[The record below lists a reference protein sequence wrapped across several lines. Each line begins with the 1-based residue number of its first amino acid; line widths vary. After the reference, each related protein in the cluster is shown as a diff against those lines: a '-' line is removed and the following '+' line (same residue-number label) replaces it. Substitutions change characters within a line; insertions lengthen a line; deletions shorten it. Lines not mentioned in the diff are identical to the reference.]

1 MKLKSKDREMAVLY
15 ATTDMQG
22 ARRGVGI
29 QSRAAVVSTL
39 LFALL
44 PWVAQVQAQAQQPA
58 AGVAQPLE
66 NRCGWF
72 HNPTPN
78 NATLTDRDGEW
89 VVSTQG
95 GDSAEGDWPVFT
107 DAQWKKTNG
116 HYGYGCACMKVVVD
130 RSDGRVLRIAS
141 AAAKPLKACR
151 EDRALPKP

>member
-1 MKLKSKDREMAVLY
+1 MAVLY

-22 ARRGVGI
+22 TRRGVGI

-44 PWVAQVQAQAQQPA
+44 PWVAQAQAQAQQPA

-72 HNPTPN
+72 HNPTPNNPTPN

>member
-1 MKLKSKDREMAVLY
+1 MAALY
-15 ATTDMQG
+15 ATRNVQATPRG
-22 ARRGVGI
+22 GRVGRR
-29 QSRAAVVSTL
+29 AMVVSVL

-44 PWVAQVQAQAQQPA
+44 PWATPVQAQSQTPQPV
-58 AGVAQPLE
+58 AGVAAPLE

-130 RSDGRVLRIAS
+130 RGEQRVLRIAS
-141 AAAKPLKACR
+141 ATAKPLKACR

>member
-1 MKLKSKDREMAVLY
+1 MV
-15 ATTDMQG
+15 
-22 ARRGVGI
+22 
-29 QSRAAVVSTL
+29 VVSML

-44 PWVAQVQAQAQQPA
+44 PWATRAQAQSQTPQPA
-58 AGVAQPLE
+58 AGVAPTLE

-130 RSDGRVLRIAS
+130 RGDQRVLRIAS
-141 AAAKPLKACR
+141 ATAKPLKACR

>member
-1 MKLKSKDREMAVLY
+1 MAALY
-15 ATTDMQG
+15 ATRRAQATPRVGRMGNG
-22 ARRGVGI
+22 AK
-29 QSRAAVVSTL
+29 AAAATL
-39 LFALL
+39 LFALM
-44 PWVAQVQAQAQQPA
+44 PWATQAQTQSQTPQPA

-78 NATLTDRDGEW
+78 NATLSDRDGEW

-130 RSDGRVLRIAS
+130 RSERRVLRIAS
-141 AAAKPLKACR
+141 AAAKPLKACWQ
-151 EDRALPKP
+151 DMALPKP

>member
-1 MKLKSKDREMAVLY
+1 MVGLY
-15 ATTDMQG
+15 ATRSAQATL
-22 ARRGVGI
+22 
-29 QSRAAVVSTL
+29 RAGQMGNRAKVAAATL
-39 LFALL
+39 LLALL
-44 PWVAQVQAQAQQPA
+44 VPWATQVQAQSPTSQPA
-58 AGVAQPLE
+58 AGVALALE

-78 NATLTDRDGEW
+78 NASLTDRDGEW

-130 RSDGRVLRIAS
+130 RSDQRVLRIAS
-141 AAAKPLKACR
+141 AVAKPLKACR
-151 EDRALPKP
+151 EDRTLPKP

>member
-1 MKLKSKDREMAVLY
+1 
-15 ATTDMQG
+15 MQRWPLCTQPSARKQPRAWAG
-22 ARRGVGI
+22 WGTARRRRQCSCSRWCPGRPR
-29 QSRAAVVSTL
+29 QSQTPLS
-39 LFALL
+39 
-44 PWVAQVQAQAQQPA
+44 A

-141 AAAKPLKACR
+141 ATAKPLKACR

>member
-1 MKLKSKDREMAVLY
+1 MAGNHTL
-15 ATTDMQG
+15 QP
-22 ARRGVGI
+22 ARRSLRQWQSAQPGTWALALGV
-29 QSRAAVVSTL
+29 SLLMALWVSP
-39 LFALL
+39 A
-44 PWVAQVQAQAQQPA
+44 AQAAGPTAAPA
-58 AGVAQPLE
+58 

-72 HNPTPN
+72 HNPTPG

-95 GDSAEGDWPVFT
+95 GASAEGDWPVFT

-130 RSDGRVLRIAS
+130 RGEQRVLRIAS

-151 EDRALPKP
+151 DDRTLPKP

>member
-1 MKLKSKDREMAVLY
+1 MADLY
-15 ATTDMQG
+15 ATRSAQAT
-22 ARRGVGI
+22 
-29 QSRAAVVSTL
+29 SRAGRMGNGAKAVAATL
-39 LFALL
+39 LVALM
-44 PWVAQVQAQAQQPA
+44 PWATQALAQPQTPQPV
-58 AGVAQPLE
+58 AGVAPPLE

-78 NATLTDRDGEW
+78 NASLTDRDGEW

-130 RSDGRVLRIAS
+130 RSDQRVLRIAS
-141 AAAKPLKACR
+141 AVAKPLKACR